1 MSELH
6 VLSLLVTFVL
16 GFVSGVV
23 YALRLYRRI
32 EADSDRE
39 WAKRHGMPERHG
51 MQEMETRYG
60 DLPVRLNPTLRRR
73 VL

>member
-1 MSELH
+1 MNEWH
-6 VLSLLVTFVL
+6 VLSLLVTFVF
-16 GFVSGVV
+16 GFVSGVI

-32 EADSDRE
+32 EAESDRE

-51 MQEMETRYG
+51 MPAVEMRYR

-73 VL
+73 IL